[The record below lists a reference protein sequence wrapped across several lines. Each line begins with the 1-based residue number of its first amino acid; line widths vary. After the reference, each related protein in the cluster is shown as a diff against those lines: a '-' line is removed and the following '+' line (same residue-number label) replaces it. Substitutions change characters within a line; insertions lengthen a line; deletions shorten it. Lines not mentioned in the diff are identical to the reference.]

1 MSTEPTSIKGSVT
14 PPTSID
20 SENLG
25 VGASSQANV
34 TTGKRKATPQR
45 LEIWSHFT
53 KIINSEGSSKAKCN
67 YCQKE
72 FCCDVKRNGTG
83 SLKYHIGACKKNPSN
98 VVDTSQ
104 GQLVLPR
111 KGVEGG
117 EGHLS
122 TWRFYQEA
130 CRKGLAQM
138 IVIDE
143 LPFKFVESEGFKK
156 FMFVA
161 CPRFH
166 IPSRTTMTR
175 DVYQLYL
182 NERVKIK
189 QLLKSSCSRVC
200 LTTDTWTFLQR
211 VNYLCITAHFI
222 DNDWKLNK
230 KILNF
235 CPISSHKGESIG
247 MVIEKCLLNWGIDK
261 LFTITVDNVS
271 SNDVAIGYLR
281 KKFNPRG
288 GLVQNG
294 KYLHMRCMAHIVNLI
309 VGEGLKEMNKSVE
322 RVRGAVRYVRQSPA
336 RLQKFKECVVVEKIE
351 CKKMLCLDV
360 CTRWNSTYLMLD
372 TAQNFERAFER
383 FEEQDTNFRAELER
397 GEGWPCVDDWANIRD
412 LRDFLEHFYEV
423 TLRISGTSYVTSN
436 NFFDELSEI
445 DILLRDAQL
454 NSNVDFNVMAIKM
467 KEKYDK
473 YWGDIDKMNLL
484 MFVACV
490 LDRRQKLKYLE
501 FALSEMSS
509 SIKASEMMQKLKES
523 LYELFDEYKPSLH
536 STCSQSSV
544 PTHVSL
550 DKPQQKMKR
559 RMQALYKK
567 RKLEICGEDKNMSWI
582 NI

>member
-1 MSTEPTSIKGSVT
+1 MSTEPTSIEGSVT

-20 SENLG
+20 FENSR

-45 LEIWSHFT
+45 LEVWSHFT
-53 KIINSEGSSKAKCN
+53 KIINSEGASKAKCN

-111 KGVEGG
+111 KG
-117 EGHLS
+117 
-122 TWRFYQEA
+122 
-130 CRKGLAQM
+130 
-138 IVIDE
+138 
-143 LPFKFVESEGFKK
+143 FVESEGFKK
-156 FMFVA
+156 FLFVA

-200 LTTDTWTFLQR
+200 LTTDTWTSFQR
-211 VNYLCITAHFI
+211 
-222 DNDWKLNK
+222 
-230 KILNF
+230 ILNF

-247 MVIEKCLLNWGIDK
+247 MMIEKCLLNWGIDK
-261 LFTITVDNVS
+261 LFTITVDNAS

-309 VGEGLKEMNKSVE
+309 VVEGLKEMNKSVE
-322 RVRGAVRYVRQSPA
+322 RVRGAVRHVRQSPA

-360 CTRWNSTYLMLD
+360 STRWNSTYLMLD

-383 FEEQDTNFRAELER
+383 FQEQDTNFRAELER
-397 GEGWPCVDDWANIRD
+397 GEGWPSVDDWANVRD

-423 TLRISGTSYVTSN
+423 TLSISGTSYVTSN
-436 NFFDELSEI
+436 NFLMSFLKLIFFYEMLS
-445 DILLRDAQL
+445 
-454 NSNVDFNVMAIKM
+454 
-467 KEKYDK
+467 
-473 YWGDIDKMNLL
+473 
-484 MFVACV
+484 
-490 LDRRQKLKYLE
+490 
-501 FALSEMSS
+501 
-509 SIKASEMMQKLKES
+509 
-523 LYELFDEYKPSLH
+523 
-536 STCSQSSV
+536 
-544 PTHVSL
+544 
-550 DKPQQKMKR
+550 
-559 RMQALYKK
+559 
-567 RKLEICGEDKNMSWI
+567 
-582 NI
+582 